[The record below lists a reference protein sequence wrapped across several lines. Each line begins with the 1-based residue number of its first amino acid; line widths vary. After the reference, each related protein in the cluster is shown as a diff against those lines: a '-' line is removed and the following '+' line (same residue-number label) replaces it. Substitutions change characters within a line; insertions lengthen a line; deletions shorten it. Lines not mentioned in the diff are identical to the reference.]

1 MDQKVTL
8 IDKKSHQGVEVN
20 ASDKIQLSSQN
31 PSVVQ
36 IKASSEDIKE
46 YRKEG
51 NNLVIVLKTGELI
64 TIMGFFDADNSLV
77 LQDDVNHKLL
87 WAEFNSSGESLN
99 VAYAELKDVG
109 PLLYGDSD
117 AVSPWAWAAVPL
129 TAGGILAWA
138 GHNSENDSDKGT
150 GKTKEAPSA
159 PDSVVIGNGDEW
171 ISAAEIDADDK
182 VDVKVDLPADAVA
195 GDSVIVNGEE
205 TVLTTDD
212 ITAGEITVKVDAPN
226 EGETLEVVVSIKDAV
241 GNESAPLAESAV
253 VDTTAPDVA
262 GTTVEDIVVAGD
274 DVLNQAESEGTTTVT
289 GKLEG
294 IPSDA
299 ATTEVIVTVNGKDVE
314 ATVNPDGTWTATV
327 EGSDLLADADKTVE
341 VVATF
346 TDAAGNS
353 DTVTGEK
360 IYTVDTTAPDVTG
373 TTVEDIVVAGDD
385 VLNQAE
391 SEGTTTVTGKLEGI
405 PSDAATT
412 EVIVTVNGKDVE
424 ATVNPDGT
432 WTATVEGS
440 DLLADADKTVEVVA
454 TFTDAAGNSDTVT
467 GEKIYT
473 VDTTAPDVTGT
484 TVEDIVVA
492 GDDVLNQAESEGTTT
507 VTGKLEGIPS
517 DAATTEVI
525 VTVNG
530 KDVEATVNPDGTW
543 TATVEGSDLLAD
555 ADKTVEVVA
564 TFTDAAGNSDTVTGE
579 KIYTVD
585 TTAPDVAGTTVE
597 DIVVAGDDVL
607 NQAESEGTT
616 TVTGKLEGIPSDA
629 ATTEVIVTVNGKDVE
644 ATVNPDGTWTA
655 TVEGSDLLAD
665 ADKTVEVVATFTDA
679 AGNSDTVTGEKIYT
693 VDTTAP
699 DVAGTTV
706 EDIVV
711 AGDDVLNQAESEGT
725 TTVTGKL
732 EGIPSDAATTEVIVT
747 VNGKDVEAT
756 VNPDG
761 TWTATVEGS
770 DLLADAD
777 KTVEV
782 VATFT
787 DAAGNSDTVTGEKIY
802 TVDTT
807 APDVAGTT
815 VEDIVVAGDDVL
827 NQAESEGTTTV
838 TGKLEGIPSDA
849 ATTEVIVTVNG
860 KDVEATVNPDGT
872 WTATV
877 EGSDLL
883 ADADKTVEVVATF
896 TDAAGN
902 SDTVTGEKI
911 YTVDTTAPDVA
922 GTTVEDIVVA
932 GDDVLNQAESE
943 GTTTVTGKLEGI
955 PSDAATTEVIVT
967 VNGKDVEATV
977 NPDGTWTATVEGS
990 DLLADADKTV
1000 EVVAT
1005 FTDAAGNSDTVTG
1018 EKIYTVDT
1026 TAPDVTGTTVEDIV
1040 VAGDDVLNQ
1049 AESEGTTTVTGKL
1062 EGIPS
1067 DAATTEVIVTVNGKD
1082 VEATV
1087 NPDGT
1092 WTATVEGS
1100 DLLADADKTVEVVA
1114 TFTDAAGN
1122 SDTVTGE
1129 KIYTVDTT
1137 APDVTGT
1144 TVEDI
1149 VVAGD
1154 DVLNQAESEGTTT
1167 VTGKLEGIP
1176 SDAATTEVIVTV
1188 NGKDVEATV
1197 NPDGTWTATVEGS
1210 DLLADADKTVEV
1222 VATFTDA
1229 AGNSDTVT
1237 GEKIY
1242 TVDTTA
1248 PDVAGTTVE
1257 DIVVAGDDVLNQ
1269 AESEGTTTVTGKL
1282 EGIPSDAATTEV
1294 IVTVNGKD
1302 VEATVNPD
1310 GTWTATVEGSDLLA
1324 DADKTVEVVATF
1336 TDAAGNSDTVT
1347 GEKIYTVDTT
1357 APDVAGTTV
1366 EDIVVA
1372 GDDVLNQAESEGT
1385 TTVTG
1390 KLEGIPSDAAT
1401 TEVIV
1406 TVNGK
1411 DVEAT
1416 VNPDG
1421 TWTATVEGSDLLAD
1435 TDKTVDVVATFTDA
1449 AGNSDTVTGKKT
1461 YTVDTTAP
1469 DVAGTTVEDIV
1480 VAGDDVV
1487 NKAESE
1493 GTTTVTGKL
1502 EGIPT
1507 DAATIKVVVTVNGE
1521 EVEATVNPTDGTWT
1535 ATVEGSDLLADTDKT
1550 VDVVATFT
1558 DAAGNSDTVTG
1569 KKTYTVDTTAPDVA
1583 GTTVEDIVVAGDDV
1597 VNKAE
1602 SEGTTTVTGKL
1613 EGIPTDA
1620 ATIKVVVTVNGE
1632 EVEATVNP
1640 TDGTWTATV
1649 EGSDLLADTDKT
1661 VDVVATFTDA
1671 AGNSDTVT
1679 GKKTYTVDTTAP
1691 DVAGTTVED
1700 IVVAGD
1706 DVVNKA
1712 ESEGTTTVTGKLEG
1726 IPTDAATIKVV
1737 VTVNGEEV
1745 EATVNP
1751 TDGTWTATVQGSDLL
1766 ADTDKTVD
1774 VVATFTDAAGNSD
1787 TVTGKKTYTVDTTAP
1802 DVAGTTVEDIVV
1814 AGDDV
1819 VNKAESEGT
1828 TTVTGKL
1835 EGIPT
1840 DAATIKVVVTVN
1852 GEEVEAT
1859 VNPTDGT
1866 WTATVQGSDL
1876 LADTDKTVD
1885 VVATFTDAAGN
1896 SDTVTGK
1903 KTYTVDTTAPDVAG
1917 TTVEDIVVAGDDV
1930 VNKAESEGTTTVT
1943 GKLEGIPTDAATIK
1957 VVVTVN
1963 GEEVEAT
1970 VNPTDGTWTATVEGS
1985 DLLADTDKTVDVVAT
2000 FTDAAGNSDTV
2011 TGKKTYTVDTTAPDV
2026 AGTTVEDIVVAGDD
2040 VVNKAESEGTTTV
2053 TGKLEGIPTD
2063 AATIKVVVTV
2073 NGEEVEA
2080 TVNPTDGTWT
2090 ATVEGS
2096 DLLADTDKTVDV
2108 VATFTDAAG
2117 NSDTVTGK
2125 KTYTVDT
2132 TAPDVAGTTVE
2143 DIVVAGDDVVNKA
2156 ESEGTTTVT
2165 GKLEGIPTDAATIK
2179 VVVTV
2184 NGEEVE
2190 ATVNPTDGTW
2200 TATVQGSDLLAD
2212 TDKTVD
2218 VVATFTDAAGNSD
2231 TVTGK
2236 KTYTVDTTAPD
2247 VAGTTV
2253 EDIVVAGD
2261 DVVNK
2266 AESEGT
2272 TTVTG
2277 KLEGIPTDAAT
2288 IKVVV
2293 TVNGEEVEATVNP
2306 TDGTWTATVEGS
2318 DLLADTDK
2326 TVDVVA
2332 TFTDAAGNSD
2342 TVTGKK
2348 TYTVD
2353 TTAPDVAGTTV
2364 EDIVVAG
2371 DDVVNK
2377 AESEGTTTVTGKLE
2391 GIPTDAATIKVVV
2404 TVNGEEVEATVNPDG
2419 TWTATVEGSDLLAD
2433 TDKTVDVVATFTDA
2447 AGNSDTVTGKKT
2459 YTVDTT
2465 APDVA
2470 GTTVEDIVVAGD
2482 DVVNK
2487 AESEGTTTVTGKL
2500 EGIPTDAATIKVVVT
2515 VNGEE
2520 VEATVNPTDG
2530 TWTAT
2535 VEGSDLLADT
2545 DKTVDVVATF
2555 TDAAGNSDTVTGKK
2569 TYTVDTTAPDVAG
2582 TTVEDIVV
2590 AGDDVVNKAESEGT
2604 TTVTGKLEGIP
2615 TDAATIKVVVT
2626 VNGEEVEAT
2635 VNPDGTWTA
2644 TVEGSDLLADTD
2656 KTVDVVAT
2664 FTDAAGNSDTVTG
2677 KKTYTVDTTAPD
2689 VAGTTVEDIVVAGDD
2704 VVNKA
2709 ESEGTTTVTGKLE
2722 GIPTDAATIKV
2733 VVTVNGEEVEA
2744 TVNPDGT
2751 WTATVEGSDLLAD
2764 ADKKVEV
2771 VATFTD
2777 AAGNSSTVNG
2787 EKIYTVDTIALENDD
2802 ANAIYKES
2810 QVNPIPIVVLQDND
2824 AIGLLQ
2830 GSSTQNSLSFSIA
2843 DGAKDVVITVKQ
2855 DNLVAVAD
2863 AYSFTVRN
2871 TETGKEYIVAKA
2883 DSSQGAL
2890 VAGALGLEALGAV
2903 GDGNGL
2909 RLDIH
2914 DLPVGNYEVVIQGDA
2929 SKLADVLATVS
2940 LEDLGN
2946 NTVEDLILDTV
2957 TGLLKE
2963 ALVGNRAIAEG
2974 LLKQISVKQ
2983 LLDLVESN
2991 DNPLVSGLGATLN
3004 AVLDNP
3010 LIAGILGDIYSGN
3023 VGDILEGKVDSGIL
3037 GVLNNNPLTSW
3048 LVQPLLS
3055 AVGGL
3060 VNDVLDNLDLIAE
3073 SLFDL
3078 VIEPLLKDVI
3088 LEGLLDNLNLTDALN
3103 DLLGA
3108 VGTLLNTIGADGL
3121 LPALDDVLQLVA
3133 QEILSNPVTLFS
3145 SVEAAVYVVSE
3156 KTYFAEGNILINDT
3170 VDNPE
3175 IIAVNGDT
3183 IVFDQTDGD
3192 DVKYALINGT
3202 YGTLHLYKDGSYTY
3216 TAVNVAGETALL
3228 TDKFSYTVKDNGNIK
3243 DADLTINIDPVN
3255 GTLVGTDGDDKL
3267 QGGAG
3272 NDILTGGEGADT
3284 AIFYLLNNLDATG
3297 GNGTDTW
3304 TDFHQGDV
3312 TTDTEADKIDISAL
3326 LDGQQNIDN
3335 IGSYLSIE
3343 ADENGDAIIKI
3354 DRDAAGSLSSANLL
3368 VLEGIKVANHTD
3380 LLQELIDNQQIIF

>member
-1 MDQKVTL
+1 MDTYMDQKVTL

-253 VDTTAPDVA
+253 VDTTAPDVTGTTVEDIVVAGDDVLNQAESEGTTTVTGKLEGIPSDAATTEVIVTVNGKDVEATVNPDGTWTATVEGSDLLADADKTVEVVATFTDAAGNSDTVTGEKIYTVDTTAPDVA

-360 IYTVDTTAPDVTG
+360 IYTVDTTAPDVAG

-473 VDTTAPDVTGT
+473 VDTTAPDVAGTTVEDIVVAGDDVLNQAESEGTTTVTGKLEGIPSDAATTEVIVTVNGKDVEATVNPDGTWTATVEGSDLLADADKTVEVVATFTDAAGNSDTVTGEKIYTVDTTAPDVAGTTVEDIVVAGDDVLNQAESEGTTTVTGKLEGIPSDAATTEVIVTVNGKDVEATVNPDGTWTATVEGSDLLADADKTVEVVATFTDAAGNSDTVTGEKIYTVDTTAPDVAGTTVEDIVVAGDDVLNQAESEGTTTVTGKLEGIPSDAATTEVIVTVNGKDVEATVNPDGTWTATVEGSDLLADADKTVEVVATFTDAAGNSDTVTGEKIYTVDTTAPDVAGTTVEDIVVAGDDVLNQAESEGTTTVTGKLEGIPSDAATTEVIVTVNGKDVEATVNPDGTWTATVEGSDLLADADKTVEVVATFTDAAGNSDTVTGEKIYTVDTTAPDVAGTTVEDIVVAGDDVLNQAESEGTTTVTGKLEGIPSDAATTEVIVTVNGKDVEATVNPDGTWTATVEGSDLLADADKTVEVVATFTDAAGNSDTVTGEKIYTVDTTAPDVAGTTVEDIVVAGDDVLNQAESEGTTTVTGKLEGIPSDAATTEVIVTVNGKDVEATVNPDGTWTATVEGSDLLADADKTVEVVATFTDAAGNSDTVTGEKIYTVDTTAPDVAGTTVEDIVVAGDDVLNQAESEGTTTVTGKLEGIPSDAATTEVIVTVNGKDVEATVNPDGTWTATVEGSDLLADADKTVEVVATFTDAAGNSDTVTGEKIYTVDTTAPDVAGT

-1336 TDAAGNSDTVT
+1336 TDAAGNSS
-1347 GEKIYTVDTT
+1347 T
-1357 APDVAGTTV
+1357 A
-1366 EDIVVA
+1366 
-1372 GDDVLNQAESEGT
+1372 
-1385 TTVTG
+1385 
-1390 KLEGIPSDAAT
+1390 
-1401 TEVIV
+1401 
-1406 TVNGK
+1406 
-1411 DVEAT
+1411 
-1416 VNPDG
+1416 
-1421 TWTATVEGSDLLAD
+1421 
-1435 TDKTVDVVATFTDA
+1435 
-1449 AGNSDTVTGKKT
+1449 
-1461 YTVDTTAP
+1461 
-1469 DVAGTTVEDIV
+1469 
-1480 VAGDDVV
+1480 
-1487 NKAESE
+1487 
-1493 GTTTVTGKL
+1493 
-1502 EGIPT
+1502 
-1507 DAATIKVVVTVNGE
+1507 
-1521 EVEATVNPTDGTWT
+1521 
-1535 ATVEGSDLLADTDKT
+1535 
-1550 VDVVATFT
+1550 
-1558 DAAGNSDTVTG
+1558 
-1569 KKTYTVDTTAPDVA
+1569 
-1583 GTTVEDIVVAGDDV
+1583 
-1597 VNKAE
+1597 
-1602 SEGTTTVTGKL
+1602 
-1613 EGIPTDA
+1613 
-1620 ATIKVVVTVNGE
+1620 
-1632 EVEATVNP
+1632 
-1640 TDGTWTATV
+1640 
-1649 EGSDLLADTDKT
+1649 
-1661 VDVVATFTDA
+1661 
-1671 AGNSDTVT
+1671 
-1679 GKKTYTVDTTAP
+1679 
-1691 DVAGTTVED
+1691 
-1700 IVVAGD
+1700 
-1706 DVVNKA
+1706 
-1712 ESEGTTTVTGKLEG
+1712 
-1726 IPTDAATIKVV
+1726 
-1737 VTVNGEEV
+1737 
-1745 EATVNP
+1745 
-1751 TDGTWTATVQGSDLL
+1751 
-1766 ADTDKTVD
+1766 
-1774 VVATFTDAAGNSD
+1774 
-1787 TVTGKKTYTVDTTAP
+1787 
-1802 DVAGTTVEDIVV
+1802 
-1814 AGDDV
+1814 
-1819 VNKAESEGT
+1819 
-1828 TTVTGKL
+1828 
-1835 EGIPT
+1835 
-1840 DAATIKVVVTVN
+1840 
-1852 GEEVEAT
+1852 
-1859 VNPTDGT
+1859 
-1866 WTATVQGSDL
+1866 
-1876 LADTDKTVD
+1876 
-1885 VVATFTDAAGN
+1885 
-1896 SDTVTGK
+1896 
-1903 KTYTVDTTAPDVAG
+1903 
-1917 TTVEDIVVAGDDV
+1917 
-1930 VNKAESEGTTTVT
+1930 
-1943 GKLEGIPTDAATIK
+1943 
-1957 VVVTVN
+1957 
-1963 GEEVEAT
+1963 
-1970 VNPTDGTWTATVEGS
+1970 
-1985 DLLADTDKTVDVVAT
+1985 
-2000 FTDAAGNSDTV
+2000 
-2011 TGKKTYTVDTTAPDV
+2011 
-2026 AGTTVEDIVVAGDD
+2026 
-2040 VVNKAESEGTTTV
+2040 
-2053 TGKLEGIPTD
+2053 
-2063 AATIKVVVTV
+2063 
-2073 NGEEVEA
+2073 
-2080 TVNPTDGTWT
+2080 
-2090 ATVEGS
+2090 
-2096 DLLADTDKTVDV
+2096 
-2108 VATFTDAAG
+2108 
-2117 NSDTVTGK
+2117 
-2125 KTYTVDT
+2125 
-2132 TAPDVAGTTVE
+2132 
-2143 DIVVAGDDVVNKA
+2143 
-2156 ESEGTTTVT
+2156 
-2165 GKLEGIPTDAATIK
+2165 
-2179 VVVTV
+2179 
-2184 NGEEVE
+2184 
-2190 ATVNPTDGTW
+2190 
-2200 TATVQGSDLLAD
+2200 
-2212 TDKTVD
+2212 
-2218 VVATFTDAAGNSD
+2218 
-2231 TVTGK
+2231 
-2236 KTYTVDTTAPD
+2236 
-2247 VAGTTV
+2247 
-2253 EDIVVAGD
+2253 
-2261 DVVNK
+2261 
-2266 AESEGT
+2266 
-2272 TTVTG
+2272 
-2277 KLEGIPTDAAT
+2277 
-2288 IKVVV
+2288 
-2293 TVNGEEVEATVNP
+2293 
-2306 TDGTWTATVEGS
+2306 
-2318 DLLADTDK
+2318 
-2326 TVDVVA
+2326 
-2332 TFTDAAGNSD
+2332 
-2342 TVTGKK
+2342 
-2348 TYTVD
+2348 
-2353 TTAPDVAGTTV
+2353 
-2364 EDIVVAG
+2364 
-2371 DDVVNK
+2371 
-2377 AESEGTTTVTGKLE
+2377 
-2391 GIPTDAATIKVVV
+2391 
-2404 TVNGEEVEATVNPDG
+2404 
-2419 TWTATVEGSDLLAD
+2419 
-2433 TDKTVDVVATFTDA
+2433 
-2447 AGNSDTVTGKKT
+2447 
-2459 YTVDTT
+2459 
-2465 APDVA
+2465 
-2470 GTTVEDIVVAGD
+2470 
-2482 DVVNK
+2482 
-2487 AESEGTTTVTGKL
+2487 
-2500 EGIPTDAATIKVVVT
+2500 
-2515 VNGEE
+2515 
-2520 VEATVNPTDG
+2520 
-2530 TWTAT
+2530 
-2535 VEGSDLLADT
+2535 
-2545 DKTVDVVATF
+2545 
-2555 TDAAGNSDTVTGKK
+2555 
-2569 TYTVDTTAPDVAG
+2569 
-2582 TTVEDIVV
+2582 
-2590 AGDDVVNKAESEGT
+2590 
-2604 TTVTGKLEGIP
+2604 
-2615 TDAATIKVVVT
+2615 
-2626 VNGEEVEAT
+2626 
-2635 VNPDGTWTA
+2635 
-2644 TVEGSDLLADTD
+2644 
-2656 KTVDVVAT
+2656 
-2664 FTDAAGNSDTVTG
+2664 
-2677 KKTYTVDTTAPD
+2677 
-2689 VAGTTVEDIVVAGDD
+2689 
-2704 VVNKA
+2704 
-2709 ESEGTTTVTGKLE
+2709 
-2722 GIPTDAATIKV
+2722 
-2733 VVTVNGEEVEA
+2733 
-2744 TVNPDGT
+2744 
-2751 WTATVEGSDLLAD
+2751 
-2764 ADKKVEV
+2764 
-2771 VATFTD
+2771 
-2777 AAGNSSTVNG
+2777 NG

-2802 ANAIYKES
+2802 ANAIYKDS

-3004 AVLDNP
+3004 AVLGNP

-3078 VIEPLLKDVI
+3078 VVEPLLKDVI

-3108 VGTLLNTIGADGL
+3108 VGTLLNTIGAGGL

>member
-253 VDTTAPDVA
+253 VDTTAPDVTGTTVEDIVVAGDDVLNQAESEGTTTVTGKLEGIPSDAATTEVIVTVNGKDVEATVNPDGTWTATVEGSDLLADADKTVEVVATFTDAAGNSDTVTGEKIYTVDTTAPDVA

-360 IYTVDTTAPDVTG
+360 IYTVDTTAPDVAG

-473 VDTTAPDVTGT
+473 VDTTAPDVAGTTVEDIVVAGDDVLNQAESEGTTTVTGKLEGIPSDAATTEVIVTVNGKDVEATVNPDGTWTATVEGSDLLADADKTVEVVATFTDAAGNSDTVTGEKIYTVDTTAPDVAGTTVEDIVVAGDDVLNQAESEGTTTVTGKLEGIPSDAATTEVIVTVNGKDVEATVNPDGTWTATVEGSDLLADADKTVEVVATFTDAAGNSDTVTGEKIYTVDTTAPDVAGTTVEDIVVAGDDVLNQAESEGTTTVTGKLEGIPSDAATTEVIVTVNGKDVEATVNPDGTWTATVEGSDLLADADKTVEVVATFTDAAGNSDTVTGEKIYTVDTTAPDVAGTTVEDIVVAGDDVLNQAESEGTTTVTGKLEGIPSDAATTEVIVTVNGKDVEATVNPDGTWTATVEGSDLLADADKTVEVVATFTDAAGNSDTVTGEKIYTVDTTAPDVAGTTVEDIVVAGDDVLNQAESEGTTTVTGKLEGIPSDAATTEVIVTVNGKDVEATVNPDGTWTATVEGSDLLADADKTVEVVATFTDAAGNSDTVTGEKIYTVDTTAPDVAGTTVEDIVVAGDDVLNQAESEGTTTVTGKLEGIPSDAATTEVIVTVNGKDVEATVNPDGTWTATVEGSDLLADADKTVEVVATFTDAAGNSDTVTGEKIYTVDTTAPDVAGTTVEDIVVAGDDVLNQAESEGTTTVTGKLEGIPSDAATTEVIVTVNGKDVEATVNPDGTWTATVEGSDLLADADKTVEVVATFTDAAGNSDTVTGEKIYTVDTTAPDVAGT

-1336 TDAAGNSDTVT
+1336 TDAAGNSS
-1347 GEKIYTVDTT
+1347 T
-1357 APDVAGTTV
+1357 A
-1366 EDIVVA
+1366 
-1372 GDDVLNQAESEGT
+1372 
-1385 TTVTG
+1385 
-1390 KLEGIPSDAAT
+1390 
-1401 TEVIV
+1401 
-1406 TVNGK
+1406 
-1411 DVEAT
+1411 
-1416 VNPDG
+1416 
-1421 TWTATVEGSDLLAD
+1421 
-1435 TDKTVDVVATFTDA
+1435 
-1449 AGNSDTVTGKKT
+1449 
-1461 YTVDTTAP
+1461 
-1469 DVAGTTVEDIV
+1469 
-1480 VAGDDVV
+1480 
-1487 NKAESE
+1487 
-1493 GTTTVTGKL
+1493 
-1502 EGIPT
+1502 
-1507 DAATIKVVVTVNGE
+1507 
-1521 EVEATVNPTDGTWT
+1521 
-1535 ATVEGSDLLADTDKT
+1535 
-1550 VDVVATFT
+1550 
-1558 DAAGNSDTVTG
+1558 
-1569 KKTYTVDTTAPDVA
+1569 
-1583 GTTVEDIVVAGDDV
+1583 
-1597 VNKAE
+1597 
-1602 SEGTTTVTGKL
+1602 
-1613 EGIPTDA
+1613 
-1620 ATIKVVVTVNGE
+1620 
-1632 EVEATVNP
+1632 
-1640 TDGTWTATV
+1640 
-1649 EGSDLLADTDKT
+1649 
-1661 VDVVATFTDA
+1661 
-1671 AGNSDTVT
+1671 
-1679 GKKTYTVDTTAP
+1679 
-1691 DVAGTTVED
+1691 
-1700 IVVAGD
+1700 
-1706 DVVNKA
+1706 
-1712 ESEGTTTVTGKLEG
+1712 
-1726 IPTDAATIKVV
+1726 
-1737 VTVNGEEV
+1737 
-1745 EATVNP
+1745 
-1751 TDGTWTATVQGSDLL
+1751 
-1766 ADTDKTVD
+1766 
-1774 VVATFTDAAGNSD
+1774 
-1787 TVTGKKTYTVDTTAP
+1787 
-1802 DVAGTTVEDIVV
+1802 
-1814 AGDDV
+1814 
-1819 VNKAESEGT
+1819 
-1828 TTVTGKL
+1828 
-1835 EGIPT
+1835 
-1840 DAATIKVVVTVN
+1840 
-1852 GEEVEAT
+1852 
-1859 VNPTDGT
+1859 
-1866 WTATVQGSDL
+1866 
-1876 LADTDKTVD
+1876 
-1885 VVATFTDAAGN
+1885 
-1896 SDTVTGK
+1896 
-1903 KTYTVDTTAPDVAG
+1903 
-1917 TTVEDIVVAGDDV
+1917 
-1930 VNKAESEGTTTVT
+1930 
-1943 GKLEGIPTDAATIK
+1943 
-1957 VVVTVN
+1957 
-1963 GEEVEAT
+1963 
-1970 VNPTDGTWTATVEGS
+1970 
-1985 DLLADTDKTVDVVAT
+1985 
-2000 FTDAAGNSDTV
+2000 
-2011 TGKKTYTVDTTAPDV
+2011 
-2026 AGTTVEDIVVAGDD
+2026 
-2040 VVNKAESEGTTTV
+2040 
-2053 TGKLEGIPTD
+2053 
-2063 AATIKVVVTV
+2063 
-2073 NGEEVEA
+2073 
-2080 TVNPTDGTWT
+2080 
-2090 ATVEGS
+2090 
-2096 DLLADTDKTVDV
+2096 
-2108 VATFTDAAG
+2108 
-2117 NSDTVTGK
+2117 
-2125 KTYTVDT
+2125 
-2132 TAPDVAGTTVE
+2132 
-2143 DIVVAGDDVVNKA
+2143 
-2156 ESEGTTTVT
+2156 
-2165 GKLEGIPTDAATIK
+2165 
-2179 VVVTV
+2179 
-2184 NGEEVE
+2184 
-2190 ATVNPTDGTW
+2190 
-2200 TATVQGSDLLAD
+2200 
-2212 TDKTVD
+2212 
-2218 VVATFTDAAGNSD
+2218 
-2231 TVTGK
+2231 
-2236 KTYTVDTTAPD
+2236 
-2247 VAGTTV
+2247 
-2253 EDIVVAGD
+2253 
-2261 DVVNK
+2261 
-2266 AESEGT
+2266 
-2272 TTVTG
+2272 
-2277 KLEGIPTDAAT
+2277 
-2288 IKVVV
+2288 
-2293 TVNGEEVEATVNP
+2293 
-2306 TDGTWTATVEGS
+2306 
-2318 DLLADTDK
+2318 
-2326 TVDVVA
+2326 
-2332 TFTDAAGNSD
+2332 
-2342 TVTGKK
+2342 
-2348 TYTVD
+2348 
-2353 TTAPDVAGTTV
+2353 
-2364 EDIVVAG
+2364 
-2371 DDVVNK
+2371 
-2377 AESEGTTTVTGKLE
+2377 
-2391 GIPTDAATIKVVV
+2391 
-2404 TVNGEEVEATVNPDG
+2404 
-2419 TWTATVEGSDLLAD
+2419 
-2433 TDKTVDVVATFTDA
+2433 
-2447 AGNSDTVTGKKT
+2447 
-2459 YTVDTT
+2459 
-2465 APDVA
+2465 
-2470 GTTVEDIVVAGD
+2470 
-2482 DVVNK
+2482 
-2487 AESEGTTTVTGKL
+2487 
-2500 EGIPTDAATIKVVVT
+2500 
-2515 VNGEE
+2515 
-2520 VEATVNPTDG
+2520 
-2530 TWTAT
+2530 
-2535 VEGSDLLADT
+2535 
-2545 DKTVDVVATF
+2545 
-2555 TDAAGNSDTVTGKK
+2555 
-2569 TYTVDTTAPDVAG
+2569 
-2582 TTVEDIVV
+2582 
-2590 AGDDVVNKAESEGT
+2590 
-2604 TTVTGKLEGIP
+2604 
-2615 TDAATIKVVVT
+2615 
-2626 VNGEEVEAT
+2626 
-2635 VNPDGTWTA
+2635 
-2644 TVEGSDLLADTD
+2644 
-2656 KTVDVVAT
+2656 
-2664 FTDAAGNSDTVTG
+2664 
-2677 KKTYTVDTTAPD
+2677 
-2689 VAGTTVEDIVVAGDD
+2689 
-2704 VVNKA
+2704 
-2709 ESEGTTTVTGKLE
+2709 
-2722 GIPTDAATIKV
+2722 
-2733 VVTVNGEEVEA
+2733 
-2744 TVNPDGT
+2744 
-2751 WTATVEGSDLLAD
+2751 
-2764 ADKKVEV
+2764 
-2771 VATFTD
+2771 
-2777 AAGNSSTVNG
+2777 NG

-2802 ANAIYKES
+2802 ANAIYKDS

-3004 AVLDNP
+3004 AVLGNP

-3078 VIEPLLKDVI
+3078 VVEPLLKDVI

-3108 VGTLLNTIGADGL
+3108 VGTLLNTIGAGGL